1 VFTAESP
8 RISVLIIVKDEPEI
22 EKTLELLHDQ
32 CKNAN
37 AECIVVD
44 ASEHRLDS
52 IKVKYPWVN
61 WIDYNQPA
69 SKIITIPHQRNIAV
83 AAANSSILLFCDAGG
98 TPSKNWVRDLST
110 PLLNGKQHLVGGPI
124 LYSNTF
130 ASTTGENLQNDGE
143 ILKVSTTANIGFTRS
158 SFDLVEGFNESLSY
172 GSDADFIWKLTAQ
185 GIKHICVSSAV
196 MGLDGGYRR
205 RELKRNWLYGK
216 AIVTLL
222 RLHPNKRREKFKS
235 NPELWVYP
243 LLLMM
248 WVGAVMLIL
257 NNLLF
262 ILLPLGATCILIFKN
277 IREQHPFRIIF
288 RHYIYGAGT
297 VYQIVAQRWNQ
308 RKLFPV
314 LLFPSGNDR
323 YTRELKKAINQNQDI
338 AQHFP
343 SIGPSATLGILLL
356 PLFSLILR
364 IRGARIVH
372 IQWLYS
378 FKLHWVQGKISK
390 TFIQY
395 WFYLW
400 VISLKICRVKIVYT
414 VHNILPHEVIFKND
428 KKLFKYLEDS
438 ADFLILLNER
448 SFKSYSRF
456 YSGKTMSLIPEGPV
470 VMPTTQKRM
479 EHRSHL
485 KVVESKKLIVLTG
498 NLRPYKG
505 LSSLLE
511 GASVLPNTLAI
522 RVAGFADR
530 RFEEELQLSL
540 SGLKAQNIDIDIAFG
555 RLTDDDFGAYL
566 NSADFFCVPF
576 KDINNSESI
585 NSALCA
591 GLPVIVPIIDS
602 LDWVPK
608 GARIDIPYDFE
619 GNFDFKELFQSL
631 TKLGEEERNS
641 MHKAALDWASSLSWK
656 HAARQHVNI
665 YKELNGNDD

>member
-1 VFTAESP
+1 MFTAESP

-32 CKNAN
+32 CKNTN

-61 WIDYNQPA
+61 WIDYDQPT

-110 PLLNGKQHLVGGPI
+110 PLLDGKQHLVGGPI

-196 MGLDGGYRR
+196 MGLDGGSRR

-222 RLHPNKRREKFKS
+222 RLHPNKRRERFKS

-257 NNLLF
+257 NNPLF

-277 IREQHPFRIIF
+277 IREQHPFRIII
-288 RHYIYGAGT
+288 RHYIYGAGSI
-297 VYQIVAQRWNQ
+297 YQIVAQRWNQ

-356 PLFSLILR
+356 PLFSPIIR
-364 IRGARIVH
+364 SRGARIIH

-378 FKLHWVQGKISK
+378 FKIHWAQGKISK

-414 VHNILPHEVIFKND
+414 VHNVLPHEVIFQND
-428 KKLFKYLEDS
+428 KKVFQYLEDS

-448 SFKSYSRF
+448 NFKFYSRF
-456 YSGKTMSLIPEGPV
+456 YSGKSMILIPEGPV
-470 VMPTTQKRM
+470 LMPTTQKRM
-479 EHRSHL
+479 EHRSQL

-505 LSSLLE
+505 LSALLE
-511 GASVLPNTLAI
+511 GATVLPNTLAI
-522 RVAGFADR
+522 RVAGSADGR
-530 RFEEELQLSL
+530 YQEELEIML
-540 SGLKAQNIDIDIAFG
+540 SGLKAQNIDFDIAFG
-555 RLTDDDFGAYL
+555 RLTDDEFGAYL
-566 NSADFFCVPF
+566 KSADFFCVPF
-576 KDINNSESI
+576 KQINNSGSI

-591 GLPVIVPIIDS
+591 GLPVIVPNIDS
-602 LDWVPK
+602 LDWVPR
-608 GARIDIPYDFE
+608 GARLDIPYNSK
-619 GNFDFKELFQSL
+619 GHFDFKELFIYLEQISSKEIESMQQS
-631 TKLGEEERNS
+631 
-641 MHKAALDWASSLSWK
+641 ALNWSKSLSWK
-656 HAARQHVNI
+656 DVAEQHVNV
-665 YKELNGNDD
+665 YNELRGNND